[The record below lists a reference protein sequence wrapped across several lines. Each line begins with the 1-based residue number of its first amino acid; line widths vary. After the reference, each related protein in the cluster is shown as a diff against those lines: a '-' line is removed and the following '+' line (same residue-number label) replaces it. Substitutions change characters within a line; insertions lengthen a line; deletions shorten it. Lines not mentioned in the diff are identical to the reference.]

1 MKFCICSACPAVL
14 LTFAHICSAQ
24 DAALANIPKTRIA
37 ALEADLPKN
46 DKRTSSVRKRRACKT
61 VVRGAEHLLESYPKA
76 PNRYRVLGLMLETQK
91 LVLNLESSNRN
102 RDVLFD
108 ICERLVKAP
117 DDYADLRLEAELLL
131 SEKDLSLKNADVKTR
146 AEALAEL
153 LQRYRDTP
161 GEAKS
166 LMMASQ
172 IAPKLNAVDL
182 EKKITRALDERFAG
196 DLDVIQWRR
205 GRRDYSYFPVVFTGT
220 FTRAD
225 GVSLTFPIDG
235 MGYTCLMYF
244 WSQKTPDIET
254 HLAAVKEL
262 RSRFPGQLDVFSFNL
277 DELPDAG
284 EEILRELGLDWTA
297 MRLPGGRKS
306 QTYRVFATRD
316 PIGVRVNA
324 HGHALLRSPL
334 TETTRME
341 QNFDDMRYLSQLQS
355 LLVGDFLVASADPD
369 NKPVHA
375 GDSVPTETLGAI
387 QACFIAAPLRYRLT
401 RAEAMA
407 NYEKAEELC
416 RDAITQY
423 PKASDLWLVRNRR
436 IIALMGMWKLAVEPK
451 HLEVAAE
458 QARAALTAQIR
469 LVGPTSNPLRGADVV
484 PRFCL
489 AKQSLRQGDSIPE
502 QVLSALIEATGATN
516 APASAYAAA
525 AILAMDVSS
534 RELHDKYRKMLLNKD
549 NSDPAVWPVVSFLR
563 DQNHRYRLFKPNL
576 YFPPVLARRIERA
589 DLRRNVGVAEPT
601 LVAGGPLQVE
611 LKTPTGGI
619 VKLPQATDSKVTL
632 LMFVEPPAD
641 TDADLPKLINGKTT
655 EDSRGNKKEV
665 PGLMQRAFE
674 LADEHSGK
682 VKVIA
687 AFLAD
692 DAKRVQSLMK
702 KNKWPCQT
710 VIVPGGLTNPLVRR
724 LGILSADRV
733 PNIALM
739 RPDGTIVWTLSGIVH
754 PQIRSEGEGEWQ
766 YGIQL
771 GMKSNIERYH
781 GKN

>member
-1 MKFCICSACPAVL
+1 MTMPGNLIIFYIRITCLAVL
-14 LTFAHICSAQ
+14 LTSAHICSAQ
-24 DAALANIPKTRIA
+24 DAAPSNIPKTRIA

-61 VVRGAEHLLESYPKA
+61 VVRDAEHLLESYPDA
-76 PNRYRVLGLMLETQK
+76 PNRYRVLGIMLQTQK
-91 LVLNLESSNRN
+91 LLLPLESSDRN
-102 RDVLFD
+102 HEALFD
-108 ICERLVKAP
+108 ICERLLKAP
-117 DDYADLRLEAELLL
+117 DDYADLRLEADLLL
-131 SEKDLSLKNADVKTR
+131 SEKELSLKNADVKTR
-146 AEALAEL
+146 AKALAEL
-153 LQRYRDTP
+153 LQRYRDTL

-166 LMMASQ
+166 LMIASQ
-172 IAPKLNAVDL
+172 IAPKLDAVDL
-182 EKKITRALDERFAG
+182 EKQITRTLDERFAG

-220 FTRAD
+220 FNRAD

-235 MGYTCLMYF
+235 MGHTCLIYF
-244 WSQKTPDIET
+244 WSKETPGIET
-254 HLAAVKEL
+254 YLTAVKEL
-262 RSRFPGQLDVFSFNL
+262 QSRFPGQLDVFSFNL
-277 DELPDAG
+277 DDLPDAG
-284 EEILRELGLDWTA
+284 EKILRTLGLDWAA
-297 MRLPGGRKS
+297 MRLPVGRKS

-324 HGHALLRSPL
+324 HGHAFLRSPL
-334 TETTRME
+334 TETTPME
-341 QNFDDMRYLSQLQS
+341 QNFDDVRYLSQLQS
-355 LLVGDFLVASADPD
+355 LVVGDFLVASADPD
-369 NKPVHA
+369 NKPVRTA
-375 GDSVPTETLGAI
+375 ESVPTETIDAI

-401 RAEAMA
+401 RAEALA

-423 PKASDLWLVRNRR
+423 PKAPDLWLVRNRR
-436 IIALMGMWKLAVEPK
+436 IIALVGMWKLAIEPK
-451 HLEVAAE
+451 HLETAAE
-458 QARAALTAQIR
+458 TARAALAA
-469 LVGPTSNPLRGADVV
+469 NPPRGADVA

-489 AKQSLRQGDSIPE
+489 ARQSLRQGDSIPE

-525 AILAMDVSS
+525 AILAMDVNS
-534 RELHDKYRKMLLNKD
+534 RELHAKYRKMLLNKD

-576 YFPPVLARRIERA
+576 YFPPTLARRIERA
-589 DLRRNVGVAEPT
+589 DLRRNAGVAEPT
-601 LVAGGPLQVE
+601 LIAGGPLQAE

-619 VKLPQATDSKVTL
+619 VKLPQATDRKLTL
-632 LMFVEPPAD
+632 IMFVEPPAD
-641 TDADLPKLINGKTT
+641 ADADLPTLINGKTT
-655 EDSRGNKKEV
+655 EDARGNKKEV

-674 LADEHSGK
+674 LADEHSEK

-687 AFLAD
+687 AFLTD
-692 DAKRVQSLMK
+692 DEKRVQSLMK
-702 KNKWPCQT
+702 KNKWPCQA

-733 PNIALM
+733 PNIALV

-754 PQIRSEGEGEWQ
+754 PQVRSEGEGEWQ

-771 GMKSNIERYH
+771 GMKSSIERYEE
-781 GKN
+781 KN

>member
-1 MKFCICSACPAVL
+1 MINQSRESCIRITCLAVL
-14 LTFAHICSAQ
+14 LTFADICSAQ
-24 DAALANIPKTRIA
+24 DAAPANIPKTRIA

-46 DKRTSSVRKRRACKT
+46 DKRTSPVRKRRACKT
-61 VVRGAEHLLESYPKA
+61 VVRDAEHLLESYPDA
-76 PNRYRVLGLMLETQK
+76 PNRYWVLGVMLQTQK
-91 LVLNLESSNRN
+91 QLLTLESSDRN
-102 RDVLFD
+102 RDALFD

-117 DDYADLRLEAELLL
+117 DDYADLRLEADLLL
-131 SEKDLSLKNADVKTR
+131 SERELSLKNADVKTR
-146 AEALAEL
+146 AEALTEL

-166 LMMASQ
+166 LMIASQ
-172 IAPKLNAVDL
+172 IAPKLDAVDL
-182 EKKITRALDERFAG
+182 EKQISRTLDERFAG

-225 GVSLTFPIDG
+225 GASLTFPIDG
-235 MGYTCLMYF
+235 VGHTCLMYF

-254 HLAAVKEL
+254 HHAAVKEL
-262 RSRFPGQLDVFSFNL
+262 QSRFPEQLDVFSFNV

-284 EEILRELGLDWTA
+284 EKILRTLGLDWTA

-324 HGHALLRSPL
+324 HGHAFLRSPL
-334 TETTRME
+334 TETTPME
-341 QNFDDMRYLSQLQS
+341 QNFDDVRFLSQLQS
-355 LLVGDFLVASADPD
+355 LFVGDFLVASTDPD
-369 NKPVHA
+369 NKPVRTA
-375 GDSVPTETLGAI
+375 ESVPTETLVAI

-423 PKASDLWLVRNRR
+423 PKAPDLWLVRNRR
-436 IIALMGMWKLAVEPK
+436 IIALLGMWKLTIEPK
-451 HLEVAAE
+451 HLEAAAE
-458 QARAALTAQIR
+458 EARAALAA
-469 LVGPTSNPLRGADVV
+469 NPPRGADVA

-489 AKQSLRQGDSIPE
+489 ARQSLRQGDSISQ

-516 APASAYAAA
+516 APVSAYAAA
-525 AILAMDVSS
+525 AILAIDVNS
-534 RELHDKYRKMLLNKD
+534 RELHAKYREMLLNKD
-549 NSDPAVWPVVSFLR
+549 NSDPAMWPVVSFLQ

-576 YFPPVLARRIERA
+576 YFPPTMARRLERA
-589 DLRRNVGVAEPT
+589 ALRRNAGVAEPT
-601 LVAGGPLQVE
+601 LLASGPLQAE
-611 LKTPTGGI
+611 FKTPTGGI
-619 VKLPQATDSKVTL
+619 VKLPQATDRKATL

-641 TDADLPKLINGKTT
+641 ADADLPALINGKTT
-655 EDSRGNKKEV
+655 EDARGNKKEV
-665 PGLMQRAFE
+665 PGVMQRTFE
-674 LADEHSGK
+674 LADEHAGK

-687 AFLAD
+687 AFLTD
-692 DAKRVQSLMK
+692 DEKRVQSLMK
-702 KNKWPCQT
+702 KNEWPCQA

-733 PNIALM
+733 PNIALV

-754 PQIRSEGEGEWQ
+754 PQVRSEGEGEWQ
-766 YGIQL
+766 YGIHL
-771 GMKSNIERYH
+771 GMKSNIERYEQ
-781 GKN
+781 KN

>member
-1 MKFCICSACPAVL
+1 MKFCICSACLAVL
-14 LTFAHICSAQ
+14 LTFPHICSAQ
-24 DAALANIPKTRIA
+24 DAVPANIPKTRIA

-46 DKRTSSVRKRRACKT
+46 DKRTSSVRTRRACKT

-91 LVLNLESSNRN
+91 LVLNLESSDRN

-108 ICERLVKAP
+108 ICERLLEAP
-117 DDYADLRLEAELLL
+117 DDYADLRLEADLLL

-146 AEALAEL
+146 AEALADL

-172 IAPKLNAVDL
+172 IAPKLSAVDL
-182 EKKITRALDERFAG
+182 EKKITSALDERFAG

-225 GVSLTFPIDG
+225 GVSLTFPIDA

-262 RSRFPGQLDVFSFNL
+262 RSRFPGQLEVFSFNL

-284 EEILRELGLDWTA
+284 EKILRTMGLDWTA
-297 MRLPGGRKS
+297 MRLPAGVKS
-306 QTYRVFATRD
+306 QAYRVFATRD

-324 HGHALLRSPL
+324 HGHAFLLSPH
-334 TETTRME
+334 TETTPME
-341 QNFDDMRYLSQLQS
+341 QNFDEVRYLSQLQS
-355 LLVGDFLVASADPD
+355 LLVGDFLVSSAGPG
-369 NKPVHA
+369 NKTVRA
-375 GDSVPTETLGAI
+375 AESVPTETIDAI
-387 QACFIAAPLRYRLT
+387 QDCFISAPLRYRLT
-401 RAEAMA
+401 RAEALA

-423 PKASDLWLVRNRR
+423 PKAPDLWRVRNRR
-436 IIALMGMWKLAVEPK
+436 IISLLGMWKLTIETK
-451 HLEVAAE
+451 HLEAAVE
-458 QARAALTAQIR
+458 EARTALIA
-469 LVGPTSNPLRGADVV
+469 NPPRGADVA

-525 AILAMDVSS
+525 VILSMDVSS
-534 RELHDKYRKMLLNKD
+534 RELHDKYRKMLLNTD
-549 NSDPAVWPVVSFLR
+549 NSDPAAWPIVSFLR

-576 YFPPVLARRIERA
+576 YFPPTLARRIERA
-589 DLRRNVGVAEPT
+589 DLRRNAGVAEPT
-601 LVAGGPLQVE
+601 LVASGPLEVE
-611 LKTPTGGI
+611 LKTPTGSI
-619 VKLPQATDSKVTL
+619 VKLPQATDRKMTL
-632 LMFVEPPAD
+632 LMFVEPPVD
-641 TDADLPKLINGKTT
+641 TDADLPALINGKTT

-687 AFLAD
+687 AILAD
-692 DAKRVQSLMK
+692 DAKRVQSLIK
-702 KNKWPCQT
+702 KNEWPCQT

-733 PNIALM
+733 PNIALI
-739 RPDGTIVWTLSGIVH
+739 RPDGTLVWMLSGIVH
-754 PQIRSEGEGEWQ
+754 PQVRSEGEGEWQ

-771 GMKSNIERYH
+771 GMKSNVERYH
-781 GKN
+781 GNN

>member
-1 MKFCICSACPAVL
+1 M
-14 LTFAHICSAQ
+14 
-24 DAALANIPKTRIA
+24 
-37 ALEADLPKN
+37 
-46 DKRTSSVRKRRACKT
+46 VRD
-61 VVRGAEHLLESYPKA
+61 AEHLLESYPDA
-76 PNRYRVLGLMLETQK
+76 PNRYRVLGIMLQTQK
-91 LVLNLESSNRN
+91 LLLTLESSDRN
-102 RDVLFD
+102 REALFD
-108 ICERLVKAP
+108 ICERLMKAP
-117 DDYADLRLEAELLL
+117 DDYADLRLEADLLL
-131 SEKDLSLKNADVKTR
+131 SERELSLKNADVKTR
-146 AEALAEL
+146 TEALAEL

-166 LMMASQ
+166 LMIASQ
-172 IAPKLNAVDL
+172 IAPKLDAVEL
-182 EKKITRALDERFAG
+182 VKQITRTLDERFAG

-220 FTRAD
+220 FNRTD

-235 MGYTCLMYF
+235 IGHTCLIYF
-244 WSQKTPDIET
+244 WSKETPDIET
-254 HLAAVKEL
+254 HMTTVKEL
-262 RSRFPGQLDVFSFNL
+262 QARFPEQLDVFSFNL

-284 EEILRELGLDWTA
+284 EKILRTMGLDWTA

-306 QTYRVFATRD
+306 QTYRVFPTRD

-324 HGHALLRSPL
+324 HGHAFLLSPH
-334 TETTRME
+334 TESTPME

-355 LLVGDFLVASADPD
+355 LVVGDFLVATADPD
-369 NKPVHA
+369 NKTVRTA
-375 GDSVPTETLGAI
+375 ESVPTETIDAI

-401 RAEAMA
+401 RAEALA

-423 PKASDLWLVRNRR
+423 PKAPDLWLVRNRR
-436 IIALMGMWKLAVEPK
+436 IIALVGMWKLAIEPK
-451 HLEVAAE
+451 HLEAAAE
-458 QARAALTAQIR
+458 AARAALAA
-469 LVGPTSNPLRGADVV
+469 NPPRGADVA

-489 AKQSLRQGDSIPE
+489 AKQSLRQDDSIPE
-502 QVLSALIEATGATN
+502 QVLSALIEATGATGATN

-534 RELHDKYRKMLLNKD
+534 RELHDKYRKILLNKD

-576 YFPPVLARRIERA
+576 YFPPTLARRIERA
-589 DLRRNVGVAEPT
+589 DLRRNAGVVEPT
-601 LVAGGPLQVE
+601 LFAGGPLQAE
-611 LKTPTGGI
+611 FKTTTGGI
-619 VKLPQATDSKVTL
+619 VKLPQATDRKLTMI
-632 LMFVEPPAD
+632 MFVEPPAD
-641 TDADLPKLINGKTT
+641 AEADLPTLINGKTT
-655 EDSRGNKKEV
+655 EDARGNKKEV
-665 PGLMQRAFE
+665 PGLMQRAFV
-674 LADEHSGK
+674 LADDHSGK

-687 AFLAD
+687 AFLTD
-692 DAKRVQSLMK
+692 DANRVQSLMK
-702 KNKWPCQT
+702 KNEWPCQA

-733 PNIALM
+733 PNIALV

-754 PQIRSEGEGEWQ
+754 PQVRSEGEGEWQ

-771 GMKSNIERYH
+771 GMKSNIERHH

>member
-1 MKFCICSACPAVL
+1 MPGNLIIFYIRITCLAVL
-14 LTFAHICSAQ
+14 LTSTYICSAQ
-24 DAALANIPKTRIA
+24 DDGTDSIPITRITD
-37 ALEADLPKN
+37 LEEDLPKN

-61 VVRGAEHLLESYPKA
+61 VVRDAEHLLESYPEA
-76 PNRYRVLGLMLETQK
+76 PNRYRVLGIMLQTQK
-91 LVLNLESSNRN
+91 LLLTLESSNRN
-102 RDVLFD
+102 REALFD
-108 ICERLVKAP
+108 ICERLLKAP
-117 DDYADLRLEAELLL
+117 NDYADLRLEADLLL
-131 SEKDLSLKNADVKTR
+131 SERELSLKNADVNTR
-146 AEALAEL
+146 TEALAEL

-166 LMMASQ
+166 LMIASQ
-172 IAPKLNAVDL
+172 IAPKLDAVEL
-182 EKKITRALDERFAG
+182 VKQITRTLDERFAG

-205 GRRDYSYFPVVFTGT
+205 DRRDYSYFPVVFTGT
-220 FTRAD
+220 FNRAD
-225 GVSLTFPIDG
+225 GISLTFPIDG
-235 MGYTCLMYF
+235 VGHTCLMYF

-254 HLAAVKEL
+254 HLTAVKEL
-262 RSRFPGQLDVFSFNL
+262 QVRFPGQLDVFSFNL
-277 DELPDAG
+277 DDLPDAG
-284 EEILRELGLDWTA
+284 EKILRTIGLDWTA

-316 PIGVRVNA
+316 PIGVRINA
-324 HGHALLRSPL
+324 HGHAFLLSPH
-334 TETTRME
+334 TETTPME
-341 QNFDDMRYLSQLQS
+341 QNFDDVRYLSQLQS
-355 LLVGDFLVASADPD
+355 LLVDDFLAVSAGPD
-369 NKPVHA
+369 NKTVRTA
-375 GDSVPTETLGAI
+375 ESVPTETIDAI
-387 QACFIAAPLRYRLT
+387 QACFVAAPLRYRLT
-401 RAEAMA
+401 RAEALA

-423 PKASDLWLVRNRR
+423 PKAPDLWLVRNRR
-436 IIALMGMWKLAVEPK
+436 IIALLGMWKLAIEPK
-451 HLEVAAE
+451 HLEAAAE
-458 QARAALTAQIR
+458 EARAALAE
-469 LVGPTSNPLRGADVV
+469 NPPRGADVA

-516 APASAYAAA
+516 APASVYAAA
-525 AILAMDVSS
+525 AILAMEVNS
-534 RELHDKYRKMLLNKD
+534 RGLHAKYRKMLLNKD

-576 YFPPVLARRIERA
+576 YFPPILARRIERA
-589 DLRRNVGVAEPT
+589 DLRRNAGVAEPT
-601 LVAGGPLQVE
+601 LVAGGPLQAE

-619 VKLPQATDSKVTL
+619 VNLPQATDRKLTL
-632 LMFVEPPAD
+632 IMFVEPPAD
-641 TDADLPKLINGKTT
+641 TDADLPTLINGKTT

-687 AFLAD
+687 AFLTD

-702 KNKWPCQT
+702 KNEWPCQT

-754 PQIRSEGEGEWQ
+754 PQVRSEGEGEWQ

>member
-1 MKFCICSACPAVL
+1 MPGSLIIFYIHITCLAGL
-14 LTFAHICSAQ
+14 LISVHICSAQ
-24 DAALANIPKTRIA
+24 DAAPPKIPKARIA
-37 ALEADLPKN
+37 VLEADLSKN
-46 DKRTSSVRKRRACKT
+46 DKTTSSVRKRRACKT
-61 VVRGAEHLLESYPKA
+61 VVRDAEDLLESYPEA
-76 PNRYRVLGLMLETQK
+76 PNRHRVLEIMLQTQK
-91 LVLNLESSNRN
+91 RLLSLESSDRN

-117 DDYADLRLEAELLL
+117 DDYADLRLEADLLL
-131 SEKDLSLKNADVKTR
+131 SERELSLKNADVKTR

-166 LMMASQ
+166 LKIASQ
-172 IAPKLNAVDL
+172 IAPKLDAVEL
-182 EKKITRALDERFAG
+182 EKEITRALDERFSG

-205 GRRDYSYFPVVFTGT
+205 GRRDYSYFPVVFTGR
-220 FTRAD
+220 FTRVD

-235 MGYTCLMYF
+235 MGRTSLIYF

-254 HLAAVKEL
+254 HLAAVKEVQ
-262 RSRFPGQLDVFSFNL
+262 SRFPGQLDVFSFNL

-284 EEILRELGLDWTA
+284 EKILRTLGLDWTA

-316 PIGVRVNA
+316 PIGVRANA
-324 HGHALLRSPL
+324 HGYAFLLSPL
-334 TETTRME
+334 TETTPME
-341 QNFDDMRYLSQLQS
+341 QNFDDVRYLSQMQS
-355 LLVGDFLVASADPD
+355 LLVGDFLVASTDPD
-369 NKPVHA
+369 NKTA
-375 GDSVPTETLGAI
+375 RTAESVPTETIDAI
-387 QACFIAAPLRYRLT
+387 QDCFIAAPLRYRMT
-401 RAEAMA
+401 RSEALA

-423 PKASDLWLVRNRR
+423 PKAPDLWLVRNRR
-436 IIALMGMWKLAVEPK
+436 IIALLGMWKLAIEPK
-451 HLEVAAE
+451 HLEAAAQE
-458 QARAALTAQIR
+458 SSAALAA
-469 LVGPTSNPLRGADVV
+469 NPPRGADVAA
-484 PRFCL
+484 RFCL

-502 QVLSALIEATGATN
+502 QVLSTLIEETGATN
-516 APASAYAAA
+516 APASAYATA

-534 RELHDKYRKMLLNKD
+534 RELHDKYRKILLNKD
-549 NSDPAVWPVVSFLR
+549 NSDPAMWPIVSFLR

-576 YFPPVLARRIERA
+576 YFPPTLARRIERA
-589 DLRRNVGVAEPT
+589 NLRRNAGVAEPT
-601 LVAGGPLQVE
+601 LVAAGPLQVE
-611 LKTPTGGI
+611 FKTPTGGI

-632 LMFVEPPAD
+632 LMFIEPPAD
-641 TDADLPKLINGKTT
+641 TDTDLPTLINGEIT
-655 EDSRGNKKEV
+655 EDARGNKKEV
-665 PGLMQRAFE
+665 PGLMQRTFE
-674 LADEHSGK
+674 LADEDPGK
-682 VKVIA
+682 IKVIA
-687 AFLAD
+687 AFLTD
-692 DAKRVQSLMK
+692 DKERVQSLIK
-702 KNKWPCQT
+702 KNEWPCQA

-754 PQIRSEGEGEWQ
+754 PQVRSEGEGEWQ

-771 GMKSNIERYH
+771 GMKSNIERYN

>member
-1 MKFCICSACPAVL
+1 MTMPGNLIKFCIRITCLAVL
-14 LTFAHICSAQ
+14 LTSAHICSAQ
-24 DAALANIPKTRIA
+24 DAAPANIPKTRIA

-61 VVRGAEHLLESYPKA
+61 VVRDAEHLLESYPDA
-76 PNRYRVLGLMLETQK
+76 PNRYWVLGVMLQTQK
-91 LVLNLESSNRN
+91 LLLTLESSDRN
-102 RDVLFD
+102 RDALFD

-117 DDYADLRLEAELLL
+117 DDYADLRLEADLLL
-131 SEKDLSLKNADVKTR
+131 SERELSLKNADVKTR

-166 LMMASQ
+166 LMIASQ
-172 IAPKLNAVDL
+172 IAPKLDAIDL
-182 EKKITRALDERFAG
+182 EKQITRTLDERFAG

-225 GVSLTFPIDG
+225 GASLTFPIDG
-235 MGYTCLMYF
+235 MGHTCLIYF
-244 WSQKTPDIET
+244 WSKETPDIET

-262 RSRFPGQLDVFSFNL
+262 QSRFPEQLDVFSFNL

-284 EEILRELGLDWTA
+284 EKILRPLGLDWTA
-297 MRLPGGRKS
+297 MRLPGERKS

-324 HGHALLRSPL
+324 HGHAFLRSPL
-334 TETTRME
+334 TETTPMG
-341 QNFDDMRYLSQLQS
+341 QNFDDVRYLSQLQS
-355 LLVGDFLVASADPD
+355 LLVGDFLVASTDPD
-369 NKPVHA
+369 NKPVRTA
-375 GDSVPTETLGAI
+375 ESVPTETLDAI

-401 RAEAMA
+401 RAEALA

-423 PKASDLWLVRNRR
+423 PKAPDLWLVRNRR
-436 IIALMGMWKLAVEPK
+436 IIALLGMWKLAIEPK
-451 HLEVAAE
+451 HLEAAAE
-458 QARAALTAQIR
+458 EARAALAA
-469 LVGPTSNPLRGADVV
+469 NPPRGADVA

-489 AKQSLRQGDSIPE
+489 AKQSLRQGDSIPQ

-516 APASAYAAA
+516 APVSAYAAA
-525 AILAMDVSS
+525 AILAMGVNS
-534 RELHDKYRKMLLNKD
+534 RELHAKYREMLLNKD
-549 NSDPAVWPVVSFLR
+549 NSDPAMWPVVSFLR

-576 YFPPVLARRIERA
+576 YFPPILARRIERA
-589 DLRRNVGVAEPT
+589 DLRRNAGVAEPT
-601 LVAGGPLQVE
+601 LVASGPLQAE
-611 LKTPTGGI
+611 FKTPTGGI
-619 VKLPQATDSKVTL
+619 VKLPQATDRKVTL

-641 TDADLPKLINGKTT
+641 ADADLPALINGKTT
-655 EDSRGNKKEV
+655 EDARGNKKEV
-665 PGLMQRAFE
+665 PGVMQRAFE
-674 LADEHSGK
+674 LADEHAGK

-687 AFLAD
+687 AFLTD
-692 DAKRVQSLMK
+692 DEKRVQSLMR
-702 KNKWPCQT
+702 KNEWPCQA

-733 PNIALM
+733 PNIALV

-754 PQIRSEGEGEWQ
+754 PQVRSEGEGEWQ
-766 YGIQL
+766 YGIYL
-771 GMKSNIERYH
+771 AMKSNIERYEER
-781 GKN
+781 N